1 MSAHAADAGRS
12 RPRRRLYT
20 QLWFW
25 VIVAIVGGIV
35 FGLVAP
41 EAAKKA
47 DWLADAFLQLIKTV
61 TGPVIFVTVVIG
73 ISSLGNL
80 ARAGGL
86 ALRALGYFL
95 VMTVIALTL
104 GLLAGNIIAAGLGL
118 RLGADRRERRPRPRR
133 RSARRAA
140 TPASSR
146 SSPTTCC
153 RTSFLQPFVENKIL
167 RPRAGDPHRVPRSRC
182 SADGLRRRVVGGFEL
197 ASRVIFGMIRI
208 IMWAAPIGA
217 FGGMAF
223 TVAQF
228 GGGSLASLGLLAIT
242 FWGTCAVFVFGVL
255 GLVGRICGFSIFRVI
270 RLIRDELL
278 IIVGTSSSET
288 VLPRLLAKLQAAGA
302 SARRSAW

>member
-1 MSAHAADAGRS
+1 M
-12 RPRRRLYT
+12 
-20 QLWFW
+20 
-25 VIVAIVGGIV
+25 

-86 ALRALGYFL
+86 ALRALGYFF

-104 GLLAGNIIAAGLGL
+104 GLLAGNIIAPGSGFDAAPAAENAAKAKEAIGEAGTDSGFVAFLTNDL
-118 RLGADRRERRPRPRR
+118 LP
-133 RSARRAA
+133 
-140 TPASSR
+140 
-146 SSPTTCC
+146 
-153 RTSFLQPFVENKIL
+153 TSFLQPFVDNKIL
-167 RPRAGDPHRVPRSRC
+167 QILVLAILTACAVSMLG
-182 SADGLRRRVVGGFEL
+182 DGLRRRVVGGFEL
-197 ASRVIFGMIRI
+197 ASRVIFGMIKI

-228 GGGSLASLGLLAIT
+228 GGGVAGQPRPAGGHLLGDVRDL
-242 FWGTCAVFVFGVL
+242 
-255 GLVGRICGFSIFRVI
+255 RVRRARA
-270 RLIRDELL
+270 RLR
-278 IIVGTSSSET
+278 GS
-288 VLPRLLAKLQAAGA
+288 AA
-302 SARRSAW
+302 SASSA